1 MNKIT
6 IFNEN
11 YVYLEMIYS
20 INIINIYLNKYTLK
34 PMDKEDEKL
43 IQTIA
48 NLLLNRVILSE
59 DYYFY
64 LYKMVVESEFRYMGF
79 VYHKIM
85 NEQKYYDVIY
95 NIYVKD
101 KSIIEKYREIITPK
115 VIKNLL
121 DNNKII
127 S

>member
-1 MNKIT
+1 
-6 IFNEN
+6 
-11 YVYLEMIYS
+11 
-20 INIINIYLNKYTLK
+20 
-34 PMDKEDEKL
+34 
-43 IQTIA
+43 
-48 NLLLNRVILSE
+48 
-59 DYYFY
+59 
-64 LYKMVVESEFRYMGF
+64 
-79 VYHKIM
+79 M